1 MGWGV
6 LRALTQGERA
16 GLGVL
21 VLVAVSAAFR
31 VSPVW
36 DAVDGSEVP
45 FAALVQPVTYLV
57 AAPLF
62 GVWDTLSLL
71 TLTQHYAVLAT
82 IVALYFGVRS
92 KARRGAG
99 SFPLRALREVV
110 RGGIALVL
118 LLVFYAA
125 GVLLPRPMVGLRI
138 DDPDRL
144 SVDFHSHTRYSH
156 DGWSLFTPLRN
167 RAWHEAGGFDVA
179 YVTDH
184 YTWEGY
190 DVLAPLNPERAG
202 DRLVMLSGAE
212 IRIYRRPTNILGARE
227 RYEFALDTS
236 GIYLEPDSIAAGFAR
251 SGRRPTLFYT
261 MPGRLEFLVPYSE
274 EVPSGMVGVELNDG
288 SPRGLE
294 QVKAE
299 RAQIIALADSL
310 NLALLGA
317 ANLHGWGRTVA
328 SWSVLDLPGWQDLTP
343 GGLADEIEELLHE
356 RRREA
361 VQVVERRMPYHGGAP
376 LRLMLTAPAVGWA
389 HLTMLSE
396 AERLSWMLWIGLLV
410 AVGRVRRSR
419 AAGANTPAAESPEDE
434 AVPGGSRA

>member
-1 MGWGV
+1 V
-6 LRALTQGERA
+6 LREIA
-16 GLGVL
+16 
-21 VLVAVSAAFR
+21 
-31 VSPVW
+31 
-36 DAVDGSEVP
+36 
-45 FAALVQPVTYLV
+45 
-57 AAPLF
+57 
-62 GVWDTLSLL
+62 
-71 TLTQHYAVLAT
+71 
-82 IVALYFGVRS
+82 
-92 KARRGAG
+92 
-99 SFPLRALREVV
+99 

-125 GVLLPRPMVGLRI
+125 GVLLPRPMVGLSL

-156 DGWSLFTPLRN
+156 DGWGLFTPLRN

-190 DVLAPLNPERAG
+190 DALAPLNPERAG

-212 IRIYRRPTNILGARE
+212 IRIYRRPTNILGERE
-227 RYEFALDTS
+227 RYDFALDSS
-236 GIYLEPDSIAAGFAR
+236 GIYLDPDSIAAGFAR

-261 MPGRLEFLVPYSE
+261 MPGRLEFLVPYSD
-274 EVPSGMVGVELNDG
+274 EVPSGMIGVELNDG

-294 QVKAE
+294 QVNAE
-299 RAQIIALADSL
+299 RAQIIALADSVD
-310 NLALLGA
+310 LALLGA

-328 SWSVLDLPGWQDLTP
+328 SWSVLALPGWQDLTP
-343 GGLADEIEELLHE
+343 GTLADEIERLLHE

-376 LRLMLTAPAVGWA
+376 LRLMLTAPHVGWA

-410 AVGRVRRSR
+410 AFGRVRRSR
-419 AAGANTPAAESPEDE
+419 GEGVDATAVDAPGNESAPGATPA
-434 AVPGGSRA
+434 